1 MPTVVVPSASA
12 GAMARQLA
20 SSHSAISRG
29 VPSTSTVPERSA
41 RAVSASPTTISASPR
56 NPVATVTARQGNA
69 GSSRTHVDATVRRTR
84 ATGHR

>member
-20 SSHSAISRG
+20 SSHRAISRG

-56 NPVATVTARQGNA
+56 KPVATVTARQANA
-69 GSSRTHVDATVRRTR
+69 RLGAGPTVAAATRR
-84 ATGHR
+84 TGHR